1 MEDEGFIDDDLIE
14 DVAREY
20 VGRYGLDAIR
30 LIAERARIATEA
42 GDFLSAQA
50 WRDIAAAAERIL
62 S

>member
-1 MEDEGFIDDDLIE
+1 MEDEGFIDDDMIQ

-20 VGRYGLDAIR
+20 VGRYGLGSIE
-30 LIAERARIATEA
+30 LIKERAKIAKEA

-50 WRDIAAAAERIL
+50 WQDIASAAERIL